1 MKKYGTVA
9 IMGRPNTGKSTLLN
23 TIMNQKVAITSPLPQ
38 TTRKNVSVRYE
49 DKNGIIDFVDTPG
62 VINKVED
69 LVGKRV
75 NLEAP
80 KALGS
85 VDVILCLVDISR
97 KKSDE
102 ENKVI
107 GIIRKSEAK
116 KIFVYNKIDK
126 AIGSKD
132 HLAEYNYLE
141 DEFDEVISISALKN
155 KNVKSLITM
164 IMDFLKIG
172 EPEYEK
178 TGIKIPMTSKEFI
191 GEIIR
196 EKAYLFLRKELPY
209 SVCTVVNDV
218 KDKKEMIVI
227 KAEILTNN
235 ERYKKMIIGR
245 GAKKIKEIGY
255 NARKELELMSG
266 RKIYLELK
274 VRVDK
279 HWMESLL

>member
-23 TIMNQKVAITSPLPQ
+23 TLMNQKVAITSPLPQ

-49 DKNGIIDFVDTPG
+49 DERGIIDFIDTPG
-62 VINKVED
+62 IINKVED
-69 LVGKRV
+69 LIGKRV

-85 VDVILCLVDISR
+85 VDVIICLVDISR
-97 KKSDE
+97 EKTDE

-116 KIFVYNKIDK
+116 KILVYNKIDK

-141 DEFDEVISISALKN
+141 DEFDKVISISAIKN
-155 KNVKSLITM
+155 KNVKALINL
-164 IMDFLKIG
+164 IMDFLKEG
-172 EPEYEK
+172 KPKYDK
-178 TGIKIPMTSKEFI
+178 SKMKIPMTSKEFI
-191 GEIIR
+191 AEIIR
-196 EKAYLFLRKELPY
+196 EKAYLFLRKEIPY
-209 SVCTVVNDV
+209 SVFTRVNEIE
-218 KDKKEMIVI
+218 DKEEMIVI

-235 ERYKKMIIGR
+235 ERYKKMIIGKQ
-245 GAKKIKEIGY
+245 GKKIKEIGY

-266 RKIYLELK
+266 RKIYLELV

-279 HWMESLL
+279 HWTESFS